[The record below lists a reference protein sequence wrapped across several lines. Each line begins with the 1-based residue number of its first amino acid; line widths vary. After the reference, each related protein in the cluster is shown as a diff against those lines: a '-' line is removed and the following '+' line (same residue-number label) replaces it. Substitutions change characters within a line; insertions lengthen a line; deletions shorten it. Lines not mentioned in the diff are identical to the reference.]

1 MSGRTSAVLLA
12 LLFVAGIFLFLN
24 RAWENGRKVNTRI
37 SRTDQG
43 AYIKQGILMRESD
56 FTYVTPRNR
65 MPLYP
70 GLLALFLDKESLA
83 QARRDYP
90 VDKEFS
96 KFVSQGFFEQG
107 KRINIVLA
115 LGTALM
121 AGAIF
126 LGRFPRHHA
135 LNLTALAA
143 FTVLLFKA
151 PYVQA
156 EILYYALTFAVFVL
170 CWRLFGRPSWWVAL
184 AAGGLLGLA
193 HLTKASVLPGLLVVA
208 VFLPLDAL
216 WQKVKRGEP
225 VFGKVA
231 ATLIV
236 VGTFLAVVYPYI
248 ARSKQIFGHYFYN
261 VNSTFYMWCDSWEE
275 ATERTREAGDRK
287 GWPDLP
293 PDQIPSFSNYLKT
306 HTPGEIV
313 WRIVKGCSVVFN
325 SMMKSYGYLGLCLA
339 YLSFAVFLLAWKWR
353 LTLRLFLRR
362 PFPPLALLAYFCGYY
377 LLVAWYSP
385 IIDGNRFVLGLFL
398 PFLLTVSAVI
408 TRLAPRLRW
417 SWKSRPCNA
426 LAVFNVVLS
435 VWIAV
440 EIVVICLVRI
450 PGMYGG
456 S

>member
-1 MSGRTSAVLLA
+1 MNGRLSA
-12 LLFVAGIFLFLN
+12 LLVALFVVAGSMLFLN
-24 RAWENGRKVNTRI
+24 RAWENGQKVNTRI

-56 FTYVTPRNR
+56 FGYVTPRNR

-70 GLLALFLDKESLA
+70 GLLALFMDKEELA
-83 QARRDYP
+83 QARREYP
-90 VDKEFS
+90 EDKAFS
-96 KFVSQGFFEQG
+96 KAVSEAFFDTG
-107 KRINIVLA
+107 KRINVTLAFAGAVLA
-115 LGTALM
+115 GV
-121 AGAIF
+121 IF
-126 LGRFPRHHA
+126 FRKFPRHHA

-156 EILYYALTFAVFVL
+156 EILYYTLTFAVFVL
-170 CWRLFGRPSWWVAL
+170 CWRLFSRPSWWVAL
-184 AAGGLLGLA
+184 VAGGLVGLS
-193 HLTKASVLPGLLVVA
+193 HLTKASVLPGLLVVL

-216 WQKVKRGEP
+216 WQRWKDGRSP
-225 VFGKVA
+225 VGKIA

-236 VGTFLAVVYPYI
+236 VGVFLAVVYPYI

-275 ATERTREAGDRK
+275 ATSRTREAGDRK

-306 HTPGEIV
+306 HTAGEIV
-313 WRIVKGCSVVFN
+313 WRVVKGVSVVFN
-325 SMMKSYGYLGLCLA
+325 SMMKSYGYLGICLA
-339 YLSFAVFLLAWKWR
+339 YLAFAVFLLAWKWR
-353 LTLRLFLRR
+353 LVWRLFCRR
-362 PFPPLALLAYFCGYY
+362 PFPFLALLAYFGGYY

-398 PFLLTVSAVI
+398 PFLFTVSAVI
-408 TRLAPRLRW
+408 VALAPRLRW
-417 SWKSRPCNA
+417 TWKSHPCNS
-426 LAVFNVVLS
+426 LTLFNAVLS

-440 EIVVICLVRI
+440 EIAVICLLRI